1 MDQKQVAVDRLS
13 TPAQAV
19 ESEDPP
25 LIATTPGLPE
35 LSDRDASDRQRFES
49 LLSKHRRKLTLYLVS
64 LVRNADDAEDLC
76 QRCSV
81 VMWKKFSQFD
91 ERRSFFSWACGIA
104 RLEVQNYRRA
114 VVVRP
119 MIFKSEVISLLA
131 ESVETLDRTTQ
142 AHRLAAL
149 QKCISR
155 LSETEKT
162 FLRRIYWE
170 GCSLEAIARELGCS
184 PRTFYNRIYLLRKKL
199 SQCVARHMEAE

>member
-1 MDQKQVAVDRLS
+1 MDQKQVAVGGKS
-13 TPAQAV
+13 TPAQDV
-19 ESEDPP
+19 ESDHSA
-25 LIATTPGLPE
+25 LIPDSPGSSE
-35 LSDRDASDRQRFES
+35 LSERQRFES
-49 LLSKHRRKLTLYLVS
+49 LLSQYRRKLTLYLVS

-114 VVVRP
+114 VFVRP
-119 MIFKSEVISLLA
+119 VIFKTEVVSLLA
-131 ESVETLDRTTQ
+131 ETVETLDRTHQTN
-142 AHRLAAL
+142 RLSAL
-149 QKCISR
+149 QKCLAR
-155 LSETEKT
+155 LSETERT
-162 FLRRIYWE
+162 FLKRIYWE

-199 SQCVARHMEAE
+199 SLCVDRHTEQE